1 MSRHNLGLDS
11 GFDDVRVF
19 ARDPQLEVVGTK
31 GMAECFV
38 DIQRSWVMARVY
50 AVARSIGA
58 AQSVMNCAI
67 GYTKDREQLWQSSGN
82 FRFFRFKVPTALS
95 ETEYARRLV
104 YCVRNEID
112 HGRRCDKKGAV
123 VNYFSTEMSEKS
135 YLTKIFEGTS
145 EMMKRIISDRMM
157 GKQDRTYG
165 EMGIPTS
172 CKNVLIGV
180 SSKCSTQPSA
190 SGNIRSPEI

>member
-58 AQSVMNCAI
+58 AQSVMNVAI
-67 GYTKDREQLWQSSGN
+67 DCTKDREQFWQAFGN
-82 FRFFRFKVPTALS
+82 FRFFRFKVPAAPS
-95 ETEYARRLV
+95 EIE
-104 YCVRNEID
+104 
-112 HGRRCDKKGAV
+112 
-123 VNYFSTEMSEKS
+123 
-135 YLTKIFEGTS
+135 
-145 EMMKRIISDRMM
+145 
-157 GKQDRTYG
+157 
-165 EMGIPTS
+165 
-172 CKNVLIGV
+172 
-180 SSKCSTQPSA
+180 
-190 SGNIRSPEI
+190 